1 MKTANEYSHIIKSL
15 EICIQSLNYQ
25 TAPTYTPETI
35 EEARADLK
43 ANLGLAID
51 MIREAGL

>member
-35 EEARADLK
+35 EAARADLK
-43 ANLGLAID
+43 ANLELAID